1 VAGDWQRARAF
12 LRGAGLLYNRGMK
25 LYTLEMLAIAFIPA
39 LLVGGAFL
47 VALVYLVTWLWR
59 L

>member
-1 VAGDWQRARAF
+1 
-12 LRGAGLLYNRGMK
+12 MK

-47 VALVYLVTWLWR
+47 VALVPGGLPYGVGVVLWLFTR
-59 L
+59 K